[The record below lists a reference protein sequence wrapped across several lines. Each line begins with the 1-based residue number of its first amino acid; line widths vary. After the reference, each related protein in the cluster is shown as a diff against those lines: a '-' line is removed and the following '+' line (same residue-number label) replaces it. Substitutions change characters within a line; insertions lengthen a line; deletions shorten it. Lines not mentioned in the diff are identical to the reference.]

1 MTMQS
6 DTLSDRL
13 RHIKLALRGVMNG
26 VTSASMRQKG
36 LNYKLI
42 FGVELPRLREM
53 AEELP
58 HDYDLAAA
66 LWKEDIR
73 ECRLLAGMLM
83 PSERFDGE
91 LADIWVEQMRFA
103 EEAECTV
110 HHLFARLPFASV
122 KAFEWIASESDM
134 PRLCGF
140 LLLGR
145 LFAGGARCGERDA
158 DEFLDQ
164 ARTTLSDP
172 TAPHPVRLA
181 AHRALLHFM
190 NLGEKEEAAGEAL
203 LDEIEHL

>member
-1 MTMQS
+1 MTIQS

-13 RHIKLALRGVMNG
+13 RHIKLSLRGVMNG

-42 FGVELPRLREM
+42 FGVELP
-53 AEELP
+53 

-83 PSERFDGE
+83 PPERFDGE

-110 HHLFARLPFASV
+110 HHLFSRLPCASA
-122 KAFEWIASESDM
+122 KAFEWIAAEGDM
-134 PRLCGF
+134 PRLCGY

-145 LFAGGARCGERDA
+145 LFSGGARCGERDA
-158 DEFLDQ
+158 NEFLYQ
-164 ARTTLSDP
+164 ARATLSDP
-172 TAPHPVRLA
+172 AAPHPVRLA

-190 NLGEKEEAAGEAL
+190 NLGEKEEATGEAL
-203 LDEIEHL
+203 LSALE

>member
-1 MTMQS
+1 MTIQS

-13 RHIKLALRGVMNG
+13 RHIKLSLRGVMNG

-83 PSERFDGE
+83 PPERFDGE

-103 EEAECTV
+103 EEAECTA
-110 HHLFARLPFASV
+110 HHLFSRLPCASA
-122 KAFEWIASESDM
+122 KAFEWIAAEGEM
-134 PRLCGF
+134 PRLCGY

-145 LFAGGARCGERDA
+145 LFSGGARCGERDA
-158 DEFLDQ
+158 AEFLDQ
-164 ARTTLSDP
+164 TGTTLSDP
-172 TAPHPVRLA
+172 AAPRAVRLA

-190 NLGEKEEAAGEAL
+190 NLGEREEAAGETLLSAL
-203 LDEIEHL
+203 E